1 MGSRTEAQD
10 FVQDDLVGIPEIE
23 ITFLKPYDWGYIQ
36 GVTDLVV
43 QEPVGDTRVVIV
55 LKIVPPEF
63 NVEVGYRPSVTFEQL
78 EEDRRFDLQL
88 AVLVLCIAVPRVY
101 VVIPEPVG
109 LKDGVEA
116 GEVLVEQVGGIQ
128 TEIEFVLPVEHPHVK
143 IVVGSRPVI
152 GHCWI
157 RTVKILY
164 VDTELVEVVGDPEG
178 EELVIIPVECQVVGK
193 GQASPPLL
201 GLPVAV
207 IVEQHPKARL
217 VPDPGI
223 GGQGLGVRGI
233 LDPHPLGKS
242 VDTHL
247 YVIAYTRVGRRH
259 HKRIVCQV
267 LGQLRQGEFLPPGK
281 HHAQ

>member
-1 MGSRTEAQD
+1 MGTRTEAQD
-10 FVQDDLVGIPEIE
+10 LVQDDLVGVSKVEIA
-23 ITFLKPYDWGYIQ
+23 FLETHDRCDVQ

-128 TEIEFVLPVEHPHVK
+128 TEIEFVLPVEHPTSKLWLV
-143 IVVGSRPVI
+143 VALSSVTVGS
-152 GHCWI
+152 GLSKFSMSI
-157 RTVKILY
+157 RNWLKL
-164 VDTELVEVVGDPEG
+164 
-178 EELVIIPVECQVVGK
+178 
-193 GQASPPLL
+193 
-201 GLPVAV
+201 
-207 IVEQHPKARL
+207 
-217 VPDPGI
+217 
-223 GGQGLGVRGI
+223 
-233 LDPHPLGKS
+233 
-242 VDTHL
+242 
-247 YVIAYTRVGRRH
+247 
-259 HKRIVCQV
+259 
-267 LGQLRQGEFLPPGK
+267 
-281 HHAQ
+281 